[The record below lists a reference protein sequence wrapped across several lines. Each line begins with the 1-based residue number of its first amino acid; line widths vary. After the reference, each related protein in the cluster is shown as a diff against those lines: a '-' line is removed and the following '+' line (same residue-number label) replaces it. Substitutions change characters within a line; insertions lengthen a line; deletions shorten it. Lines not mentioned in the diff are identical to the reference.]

1 MRAVAVGAVLGAAA
15 LQHAASLPSRST
27 LVAIGVGFAALW
39 LVLARLR
46 NRSHWMVRGAAS
58 IAVGALGAFLW
69 SAILAHQRIDARLD
83 PALEGRDVTVIG
95 VVSGLPQPFERG
107 VRLTLEVESSDP
119 PGVAGRIALSW
130 YSGWTP
136 EEFQSVLP
144 VRGGER
150 WRFMVRLKRPHTNA
164 NPHGFDY
171 EAWLLEQNIHATG
184 SVRPKGGHQR
194 IEDART
200 LSARIDRLRD
210 AIRARL
216 WQALPDSR
224 YAGVLVA
231 LVVGDQ
237 RAIRFEDW
245 ATFNRTGVTHLMSIS
260 GLHVTMIASLAAW
273 LAAWGWRRFARLLI
287 WCPARKAAA
296 VAGVLTALVYCAL
309 AGFGIPAQRTLYM
322 LGVAALALWLD
333 RTQSA
338 SRVLALA
345 LLVVLAIDPW
355 AVIAPGFW
363 LSFAAVALIFYV
375 GDRSRPQGF
384 LAGWARVQWAITVGL
399 VPLTVALFHQ
409 VSLVS
414 PLANA
419 IAIPVISGI
428 VTPLALLA
436 ALLPLDAIAAVAHWF
451 VATLMPLLQWL
462 AELPV
467 AVWQQ
472 HAPPWWSVALA
483 LLGVVWLLAPAGV
496 PTRAMALPLFV
507 PMLFAVPQRPPAGTA
522 WIDVLDVGQGSAI
535 VVRTAGHVLL
545 YDAGPAYSVEADAGA
560 RVVLPFLRGEGIG
573 RIDRMMITHLDNDHA
588 GGAAA
593 VASVLPT
600 DMLLSSLPTT
610 HRVMGHVPYRV
621 PCLRGQSWEWDGV
634 RFEVLHPGTAAYESG
649 ARPNAMSCVL
659 RITAGAQS
667 VLLTGDIEA
676 REEAALIREGMAALR
691 ADVLLVPHHGS
702 RTSSTAAFLDAVSPR
717 YALIGAGYRNRFGHP
732 RADVV
737 ARYESR
743 GIALLRTDTLGALRI
758 KLAPQTI
765 DTSTFRAT
773 DPRYWR

>member
-1 MRAVAVGAVLGAAA
+1 MRAVAIGAVAGAAC
-15 LQHAASLPSRST
+15 LQHVASLPSAST
-27 LVAIGVGFAALW
+27 LGVIGAGLAAL
-39 LVLARLR
+39 LIVLHRLR
-46 NRSHWMVRGAAS
+46 DRRHAATRV
-58 IAVGALGAFLW
+58 AALLVIGTLTGFLW
-69 SAILAHQRIDARLD
+69 SAILAHQRLDAKLD
-83 PALEGRDVTVIG
+83 AALEGRDVTLVG
-95 VVSGLPQPFERG
+95 VVGGLPQPFERG
-107 VRLTLEVESSDP
+107 VRFTLDVESSDP
-119 PGVAGRIALSW
+119 PGLVGRVALSW

-136 EEFQSVLP
+136 EEFQAVLP

-150 WRFMVRLKRPHTNA
+150 WRYVVRLKRPHTNA

-171 EAWLLEQNIHATG
+171 EAWLLEQDIRATG

-194 IEDART
+194 IEDAMT
-200 LSARIDRLRD
+200 LGARIDRLRD
-210 AIRARL
+210 SIRARL
-216 WQALPDSR
+216 WQAMPEGR
-224 YAGVLVA
+224 YVGVLIA

-245 ATFNRTGVTHLMSIS
+245 ASFNRTGVTHLMSIS

-273 LAAWGWRRFARLLI
+273 LVAWGWRRSQYLMLA
-287 WCPARKAAA
+287 CPARKAAA
-296 VAGVLTALVYCAL
+296 VAGVTTALFYCAL

-322 LGVAALALWLD
+322 LCVAALALWLD

-345 LLVVLAIDPW
+345 LIVVLAIDPW

-375 GDRSRPQGF
+375 GDGAHERGV
-384 LAGWARVQWAITVGL
+384 LASWARVQWAITVGL
-399 VPLTVALFHQ
+399 VPLTLALFHQ

-419 IAIPVISGI
+419 IAIPVISAM

-436 ALLPLDAIAAVAHWF
+436 ALVPIDALAALAHWL
-451 VATLMPLLQWL
+451 VAMLMPVLRWL

-483 LLGVVWLLAPAGV
+483 LLGVAWLLAPGGV
-496 PTRAMALPLFV
+496 PARTLALPLFV
-507 PMLFAVPQRPPAGTA
+507 PMLFALPQRPPGGVA

-535 VVRTAGHVLL
+535 VVRTANHTLL

-560 RVVLPFLRGEGIG
+560 RVVLPFLRGEGIAQ
-573 RIDRMMITHLDNDHA
+573 IDRMIITHLDNDHA

-600 DMLLSSLPTT
+600 GLLLSSLPAS
-610 HRVMGHVPYRV
+610 HRVMAHVPYRV
-621 PCLRGQSWEWDGV
+621 PCQRGQAWQVDGV
-634 RFEVLHPGTAAYESG
+634 RFEVLHPEPGAYASSP
-649 ARPNAMSCVL
+649 RPNAMSCVL
-659 RITAGAQS
+659 RIDAGAHGA
-667 VLLTGDIEA
+667 LLTGDIEA
-676 REEAALIREGMAALR
+676 REETALIRNGSAALR

-702 RTSSTAAFLDAVSPR
+702 RTSSTGAFLDAVAPR

-732 RADVV
+732 RADVLD
-737 ARYESR
+737 RYEAR
-743 GIALLRTDTLGALRI
+743 GIALLRTDQQGALRI
-758 KLAPQTI
+758 RLGPDGVATA
-765 DTSTFRAT
+765 TYRAAE
-773 DPRYWR
+773 PRYWR